1 MHDIEEENLSNNDF
15 EIEFSDLPMD
25 DDEMRSV
32 SGKLERS
39 WLWTKLH
46 ALLFIVSTQGLR
58 LSSHIRAW
66 LLTDV
71 SRNELVQHTPTD
83 DFELEII
90 DLPPDASD
98 NRQSVVS
105 NFGTWTHFTKI
116 RLWRLVL
123 LGCTLLLIYSF
134 LLQSFFPLQT
144 IMHGLFIY
152 PKPSPTPITKSN
164 GAVSFTR
171 VTIWGQDG
179 TWQGSFIKLNNS
191 ALGPAPQ
198 GAMCSVR
205 PKVDRRQEV
214 GHAPVWVGDF
224 SGPYATMYLF
234 PEPVPVEAFPNGYG
248 WTVAL
253 SLEVQSNYK
262 GPVTLSGSGLGNGI
276 PLLFTYGPL
285 ENPTTSFP
293 LDTRYPAVP
302 PIHIGGNSLRDAWNV
317 TMFLPAAGCYTLHA
331 AWYGGDWQMN
341 FAAGS

>member
-46 ALLFIVSTQGLR
+46 AILFIVSTQGLR

-71 SRNELVQHTPTD
+71 SRNKLVQHTTTD

-90 DLPPDASD
+90 DLPADASD
-98 NRQSVVS
+98 NKQSLAS
-105 NFGTWTHFTKI
+105 SFGTWTRFTKI

-134 LLQSFFPLQT
+134 FLQSFFPLQT
-144 IMHGLFIY
+144 IRLFIS
-152 PKPSPTPITKSN
+152 PKPTPTPVTKSD
-164 GAVSFTR
+164 GALSFTR

-179 TWQGSFIKLNNS
+179 TSQGSFIKLNNNT
-191 ALGPAPQ
+191 LGPAPQ

-205 PKVDRRQEV
+205 PKVDRGQMV
-214 GHAPVWVGDF
+214 GRAPVWVGDF
-224 SGPYATMYLF
+224 SGPYATLYLF

-262 GPVTLSGSGLGNGI
+262 GPVMLSGSALGNAI

-302 PIHIGGNSLRDAWNV
+302 PVDIGRDGLRDAWNV

-331 AWYGGDWQMN
+331 AWHGGDWQVN